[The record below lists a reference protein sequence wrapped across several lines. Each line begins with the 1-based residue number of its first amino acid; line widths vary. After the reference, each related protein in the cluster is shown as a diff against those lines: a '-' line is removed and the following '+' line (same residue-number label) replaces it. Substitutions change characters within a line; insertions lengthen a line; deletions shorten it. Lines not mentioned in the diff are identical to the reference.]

1 MFRGPL
7 TLYAPGTVQT
17 ADEAWVKALAAQRAA
32 KRAEAQADQTG
43 LPEDIKVATELA
55 ATAMHEKTASE
66 TAMAT
71 ALSSRTLSAC
81 AETATQS
88 LRYQAVMQGDARHFE
103 EACKKDQEILKRL
116 DATLL
121 TAQAFPPT
129 LISTPLQAG
138 MPLLG
143 YAPEQPDGGRH
154 TLHICTSVVNIACA
168 LSLSLSLSRATKM
181 RHAD

>member
-1 MFRGPL
+1 MFLGPL
-7 TLYAPGTVQT
+7 TLHAPGMIQT

-55 ATAMHEKTASE
+55 ATAMREKTASE
-66 TAMAT
+66 TAMEA
-71 ALSSRTLSAC
+71 ALSSRTLTAR

-103 EACKKDQEILKRL
+103 EACKKDNEILKRL

-143 YAPEQPDGGRH
+143 YASEPISSTRLSDDAVYLFLQKQK
-154 TLHICTSVVNIACA
+154 TLAI
-168 LSLSLSLSRATKM
+168 
-181 RHAD
+181 